1 MERKKNKKCFRPNLD
16 LDGTL
21 GSIIKIEHVMQN
33 KDIIKMVE
41 ELELLS

>member
-1 MERKKNKKCFRPNLD
+1 MERKKNKTCFRPNLD

-21 GSIIKIEHVMQN
+21 GRIIKIEHVMPN
-33 KDIIKMVE
+33 KGIIKMVQ